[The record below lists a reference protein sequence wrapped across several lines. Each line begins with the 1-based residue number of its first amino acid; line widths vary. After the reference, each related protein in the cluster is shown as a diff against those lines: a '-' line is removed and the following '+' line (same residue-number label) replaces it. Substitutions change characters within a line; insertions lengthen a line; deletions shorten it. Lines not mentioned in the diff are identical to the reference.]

1 MHICLYA
8 KNWMIQVYNSM
19 EEAQKFF
26 RGQIY
31 YVEFYDMDSHVVK
44 GTRPAVIVSNDVHNR
59 FSGTLIV
66 IPITTKV
73 KDYPTHMNI
82 ETPNGVYG
90 QILCENIMTVDK
102 TQVGEYK
109 DTLSEKQIEEL
120 DKTIALELQLGGK
133 DKFDY
138 MLQVK
143 RVEEAK
149 KAYERELAKLGM
161 YESAKVELK
170 PKRDV
175 EDFIREYA
183 VSTNKT
189 ETAKK
194 FGFSSLQAASKYYAK
209 NKDRVLG

>member
-1 MHICLYA
+1 
-8 KNWMIQVYNSM
+8 MIQVYNSM

-73 KDYPTHMNI
+73 KDYPTHMDI
-82 ETPNGVYG
+82 ETQNGVYG

-175 EDFIREYA
+175 EAFIREYA

-194 FGFSSLQAASKYYAK
+194 FGFSSLQAASEYYAK